1 MRSQKILLC
10 LNAALGAALALTP
23 FILFPVCAEPGPDG
37 TPMKCW
43 YSGIFITVMG
53 VLIAGF
59 ALMSLRGK
67 LPIVFTVLSAAA
79 ALMCW
84 LVPNGI
90 VTLAGEGWA
99 CGLCADPGHACRAV
113 TLPALGV
120 LVPGV
125 VLVSVFV
132 LILNF
137 VQGRR

>member
-1 MRSQKILLC
+1 MKVQKFLLW
-10 LNAALGAALALTP
+10 LNAVLGAALALTP
-23 FILFPVCAEPGPDG
+23 FVLFPVCAELKPDG

-43 YSGIFITVMG
+43 YSGVFITIMG
-53 VLIAGF
+53 ALIVAF

-79 ALMCW
+79 ALMSW

-99 CGLCADPGHACRAV
+99 CGLCADSAHACRAV

-120 LVPGV
+120 LVAV
-125 VLVSVFV
+125 VPLVSAAV
-132 LILNF
+132 LTLNF

>member
-1 MRSQKILLC
+1 MPHPVAL
-10 LNAALGAALALTP
+10 LGAILALTP
-23 FILFPVCAEPGPDG
+23 FILFPVCAEPRPDG

-90 VTLAGEGWA
+90 VSLAGNGWA

-113 TLPALGV
+113 TLPALGCIVTAIIIVSAAALV
-120 LVPGV
+120 LK
-125 VLVSVFV
+125 FV
-132 LILNF
+132 LPESDR
-137 VQGRR
+137 VRRR